1 MNIRILFPLVVG
13 VGVSV
18 VSGWRRPWCRRDRGA
33 KPPGSSTFESTRRRP
48 GAVGCVRRFLAFG
61 LCLLSLAGEDLHAEV
76 DWRLSI
82 KVVADAAGNIP
93 ASTLPRLN
101 AEVARA
107 NRLLA
112 TYRRGFGFDLIE
124 IATIGGVSQWYDADP
139 RSVAT
144 RDAIQSAARRDPA
157 LYLYRTDAIN
167 VYVVGDFSGTCS
179 FPNTGNDVI
188 TIGRIPYDTLLLHEC
203 GHYFN
208 LLHTHEG
215 QVSRHSDNSPC
226 DGCTCAVRVPG
237 EQDHTDE
244 TAPDHNCFGSLD
256 AIARGAFSLPFAELE
271 GSRQRQV
278 RNTFQNIMSYH
289 GGDTTLSILTA
300 DQMDR
305 MTDAVNGSRRAVAT
319 GRVWYVAADG
329 SDANPG
335 LASNRRLRTL
345 DRGLGLAAARDVVL
359 LKAGVYSGPVTIN
372 QPVTLCATRGDVD
385 LVAP

>member
-1 MNIRILFPLVVG
+1 MNIRILFPLALGFG
-13 VGVSV
+13 VRAVFG
-18 VSGWRRPWCRRDRGA
+18 RQRPSCLPDRDFS
-33 KPPGSSTFESTRRRP
+33 PPCSSAFESSRRRRNAAGWTRR
-48 GAVGCVRRFLAFG
+48 ALG
-61 LCLLSLAGEDLHAEV
+61 LCLFLLSIGVEAVRAEV

-112 TYRRGFGFDLIE
+112 KHRRGFGFDLIE

-139 RSVAT
+139 RLVAT

-188 TIGRIPYDTLLLHEC
+188 TMGRIPYDTLLLHES

-215 QVSRHSDNSPC
+215 QASRNNDNSPC
-226 DGCTCAVRVPG
+226 DGCACAVRVPG
-237 EQDHTDE
+237 EEDQTDE
-244 TAPDHNCFGSLD
+244 TAPDHSCFSSLD
-256 AIARGAFSLPFAELE
+256 AIAQGAFSLLFAQLDDL
-271 GSRQRQV
+271 RQARV
-278 RNTFQNIMSYH
+278 RNTFKNIMSYH
-289 GGDTTLSILTA
+289 GGDTALNILTP

-305 MTDAVNGSRRAVAT
+305 MTDASNGSRRAVAT
-319 GRVWYVAADG
+319 GRAWYVASDG
-329 SDANPG
+329 IDSNTG
-335 LASNRRLRTL
+335 LSSNRRLRTL
-345 DRGLGLAAARDVVL
+345 NRGLSLAAAGDVVL
-359 LKAGVYSGPVTIN
+359 LKAGAYSGPVTIN